1 MPEKS
6 EKKTYHYETA
16 AFTYEGKRYYPKGKT
31 KAEAERKKEEMLEAL
46 KRNQTDVDGNMTVR
60 QWAEVWLENYKA
72 PKVRAP
78 GTAKKRGTMTQK
90 SFNMYRQKID
100 QYIVPAIGNMKLTKV
115 QDIHLVKILNSQKG
129 KSKSQCSK
137 IRMILKAMFSQ
148 AYASHLIPY
157 DPSVKLELPEVSEGG
172 HRSITEYEREVLY
185 QVAEKHRCG
194 LWVIFMLRTG
204 LRPAETAPLEVR
216 DLNYNKKTIS
226 VTKAIESG
234 TEDVVGPPKSKASI
248 RTVPILDD
256 LLLELK
262 AQVAGKAPTDFVFP
276 QTDGVSMKTSTCIM
290 NDWRSFTRQ
299 MDLLMG
305 AETTPHGHIYD
316 PKDLNH
322 DGTPRYPDPDDP
334 SKPRNGHKIADD
346 LQLYCLRHTFC
357 TDMKKAGVPVEI
369 AKTLMGHED
378 ITTTTNI
385 YMHADESDTISA
397 ADLMNAYLLKKK

>member
-1 MPEKS
+1 MQDKPEK
-6 EKKTYHYETA
+6 KKYNYVTS
-16 AFTYEGKRYYPKGKT
+16 AFTYDGKRYYPKGKT
-31 KAEAERKKEEMLEAL
+31 KEEAERKKTEMLEAL
-46 KRNQTDVDGNMTVR
+46 KRNEAFASGNMTVR
-60 QWAEVWLENYKA
+60 EWAEIWIENYKA
-72 PKVRAP
+72 PKVREP
-78 GTAKKRGTMTQK
+78 GKEKKKGTMTQK
-90 SFNMYRQKID
+90 SFAMYRQKLDI
-100 QYIVPAIGNMKLTKV
+100 YILPAIGDMKLNKV
-115 QDIHLVKILNSQKG
+115 KDIHLVKILNSQKG

-137 IRMILKAMFSQ
+137 IRMIIKAMFSQ
-148 AYASHLIPY
+148 AYASHLIAY
-157 DPSVKLELPEVSEGG
+157 DPSIKLELPEVEEGG
-172 HRSITEYEREVLY
+172 HRSITEYEREVVY

-216 DLNYNKKTIS
+216 DLNFNKKNIS
-226 VTKAIESG
+226 ITKAIESG

-256 LLLELK
+256 ILSDLK
-262 AQVAGKAPTDFVFP
+262 AQVSAKAPTDFVFP

-346 LQLYCLRHTFC
+346 FQLYCLRHTFC

-385 YMHADESDTISA
+385 YMHADESDTVSA
-397 ADLMNAYLLKKK
+397 AVLMNAYMSKKK